1 MSALGGVQG
10 YGPSSGHGEI
20 DESEQEPP
28 SSQQR
33 YGYNSDDS
41 DNDLMYEATYSI
53 DEEAETE
60 TEGEAEEDAEGEEEL
75 EGETQGEAMK
85 DGDIKLLAKV
95 ERAKPM
101 QKAIQVRKAA
111 GDSARPYPELVIPP
125 TVRRNKID
133 PMERLRMSPVEN
145 PEAQNPKA
153 GKGTWLRRRMGIPSG
168 IPLRDQNRAATAL
181 YTKVRTLS
189 KQELDRPY
197 TWYSTQGLTTDMINR
212 VVAGMYKYSWDKR
225 LARDVM
231 MSICQRRCQNINR
244 RENRARRAAGEEIKL
259 GRRKTDYSATYD
271 DPMDFVPTMKAPTY
285 NDPNDKL
292 IANMKDLPVNDPTDE
307 ILANLRAPIYKD
319 PTDKLIANMRALP
332 ENDPIDKILP
342 NFRALPDNS
351 PITTSAKQRKA
362 NSVDKILP
370 NYRALPDNSP
380 ITWSAKQ
387 RGAKMGPIPY
397 TATSQRKG
405 RIDKKKTPRALPP
418 SPHVPG
424 RRIAGPD
431 HVAPSSADRK
441 PLNTSTVSILVAAD
455 DYDLFMQAIAKG
467 QVRHTN
473 GMINITLTLENKQS
487 TGSDPEGD
495 EGIQVHSSSAQPVTD
510 SPVIRKRKPNGK
522 AMEVAETETQDRG
535 TSQTLVPRYPSHT
548 LKRVSSEED
557 SAKARGNKRI
567 VKPTN

>member
-1 MSALGGVQG
+1 M
-10 YGPSSGHGEI
+10 
-20 DESEQEPP
+20 
-28 SSQQR
+28 
-33 YGYNSDDS
+33 
-41 DNDLMYEATYSI
+41 
-53 DEEAETE
+53 
-60 TEGEAEEDAEGEEEL
+60 
-75 EGETQGEAMK
+75 
-85 DGDIKLLAKV
+85 
-95 ERAKPM
+95 
-101 QKAIQVRKAA
+101 RKAA

-244 RENRARRAAGEEIKL
+244 RENRARRAAGQEIKL

-307 ILANLRAPIYKD
+307 
-319 PTDKLIANMRALP
+319 
-332 ENDPIDKILP
+332 ILP

-405 RIDKKKTPRALPP
+405 RGESGPHPGRASPFSSLPP
-418 SPHVPG
+418 PPLPPRLLPSASRPFTALSGSRPPPIPSSSRPPLIPSSSQPATIPIRSAIIMEPDILVNNSLPSRSDTVSNVRPAPG
-424 RRIAGPD
+424 RLLPSRPLGKTNRSAKDRPSATASSNSLLRYKALVNGKSALALFKYYDFQTFKLAIADAARISNTPLPSGDLAVCYRKNNPQYRHEVIIDDEIDYNAFLRRIA
-431 HVAPSSADRK
+431 
-441 PLNTSTVSILVAAD
+441 
-455 DYDLFMQAIAKG
+455 
-467 QVRHTN
+467 
-473 GMINITLTLENKQS
+473 
-487 TGSDPEGD
+487 
-495 EGIQVHSSSAQPVTD
+495 
-510 SPVIRKRKPNGK
+510 
-522 AMEVAETETQDRG
+522 
-535 TSQTLVPRYPSHT
+535 
-548 LKRVSSEED
+548 
-557 SAKARGNKRI
+557 
-567 VKPTN
+567 